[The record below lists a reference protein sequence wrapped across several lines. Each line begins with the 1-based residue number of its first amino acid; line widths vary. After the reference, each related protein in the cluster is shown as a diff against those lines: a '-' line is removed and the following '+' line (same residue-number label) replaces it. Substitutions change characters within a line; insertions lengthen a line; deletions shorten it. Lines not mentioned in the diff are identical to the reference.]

1 MRDFKST
8 LLRAPMSD
16 TASPFSRRWA
26 SLLADLTVR
35 ELDELQAA
43 VSERRAQA
51 VYADRKRVRALL
63 IEAAHAEGFT
73 LIELFDLSSGSRQR

>member
-1 MRDFKST
+1 
-8 LLRAPMSD
+8 MSA
-16 TASPFSRRWA
+16 TASPFARRWA

-43 VSERRAQA
+43 VLERRAQA

-63 IEAAHAEGFT
+63 LEAAHAEGFA
-73 LIELFDLSSGSRQR
+73 LSELFELGGARR

>member
-1 MRDFKST
+1 
-8 LLRAPMSD
+8 MSD

-43 VSERRAQA
+43 VSERRAEA
-51 VYADRKRVRALL
+51 VYADRKRVRALV
-63 IEAAHAEGFT
+63 IEAAHAEGFALT
-73 LIELFDLSSGSRQR
+73 ELFELGSGGRQR